1 MNVNSSINLRKLI
14 VDVVC
19 QGGGGHIPS
28 SFSIVDIIDVIFKE
42 FNIVE
47 REGDKNNCDSFTLSK
62 GHGACAL
69 YAVLLKYGLLRQEEI
84 NSYLKFNSI
93 LGGHPDATKVPGA
106 EASTGSLGHGLSFT
120 VGRALASKIKG
131 EEKNYFVLVGDG
143 ECHEGTVW
151 EAAIVANNL
160 GLSNLF
166 CLIDYNKSS
175 DQICPHNSLYEQFK
189 AFGWNVL
196 KANGHD
202 KESIK
207 NSIDRLIAT
216 KNSKPNCV
224 VFDTIKG
231 KGVSF
236 MENNPDFHGKTA
248 NEEQLREAIKEINSN

>member
-1 MNVNSSINLRKLI
+1 MNVNSSINLRKVI
-14 VDVVC
+14 VDIVC

-42 FNIVE
+42 FNIVGTKE
-47 REGDKNNCDSFTLSK
+47 DNKNCNSFTLSK

-69 YAVLLKYGLLRQEEI
+69 YAVLFKYGLLRQEEI

-131 EEKNYFVLVGDG
+131 EEKNYYVLVGDG

-166 CLIDYNKSS
+166 CLIDYNRSS
-175 DQICPHNSLYEQFK
+175 DQICSHNSLYEQFK

-202 KESIK
+202 KKSIK
-207 NSIDRLIAT
+207 NSINTLIAT

-236 MENNPDFHGKTA
+236 LEGHGIWHYKIPNNDEYKQII
-248 NEEQLREAIKEINSN
+248 EEL

>member
-1 MNVNSSINLRKLI
+1 MNVNSSINLRKVI

-47 REGDKNNCDSFTLSK
+47 SKEDKKYCDSFTLSK

-69 YAVLLKYGLLRQEEI
+69 YAVLLKYGLLREEEI

-207 NSIDRLIAT
+207 NSIDKLIAT

-236 MENNPDFHGKTA
+236 LEGHGIWHYKIPDKDEYKRIME
-248 NEEQLREAIKEINSN
+248 EL